1 MAFVLLEIIS
11 LFVRLIMAS
20 RLTGMKIKE
29 YVKDVIIP
37 TLIIVIIPTI
47 IALIPHFIIK
57 QSVIRLFFVCGTYA
71 ILYII
76 LTYRF
81 ALDKSQKTLVVS
93 KINNYLKSRK

>member
-1 MAFVLLEIIS
+1 
-11 LFVRLIMAS
+11 MAS

-57 QSVIRLFFVCGTYA
+57 QSVIRLFLYVALMQFY
-71 ILYII
+71 IL
-76 LTYRF
+76 F
-81 ALDKSQKTLVVS
+81 
-93 KINNYLKSRK
+93 